1 MKSSDLRV
9 YKDNSRPVVFEDKR
23 FKEKHKKK
31 LVEYQI
37 VMDKIKSII
46 TYENINLTIQTL
58 MMVATFMAAFIA
70 LNQLKLS
77 QKMKLKINV
86 KYQYSITGDLAY
98 PNCIELQVTN
108 VGNRIIEIAYWGI
121 DAKNNKQLQIV
132 DSFGINNNLPYKLQI
147 EETKMLLYPLGL
159 LK

>member
-1 MKSSDLRV
+1 
-9 YKDNSRPVVFEDKR
+9 
-23 FKEKHKKK
+23 
-31 LVEYQI
+31 
-37 VMDKIKSII
+37 MDKIKSII